1 MSPLGPTLAPLD
13 APAAPDLSPAADAPP
28 AGWWRDGVLYQVYP
42 RSFLDSDGD
51 GHGDLAGVAARA
63 DYLRRLGVSGIWMT
77 PITDSPDAD
86 WGYDVADYLRVH
98 PDFGTAADAAA
109 LFRTAHEHG
118 LGVLHDVVPNHTSDR
133 HPWFVDACT
142 GRDAAFR
149 DFYVW
154 ADPRPDGS
162 PPNNWVSMFGGSA
175 WEWHAPTG
183 QYYLHNFTPRQ
194 PDLNWWDERV
204 RRAFRTILRHW
215 AGQGA
220 DGFRIDVCQAIV
232 KDREL
237 RDNPPATAED
247 RANVRLR
254 GQRPVFSMNRPE
266 VHDVLR
272 DWRALA
278 DRHPRRPI
286 LLGETNTHDLP
297 SLARYYGDAA
307 AGPGSELHMAFNFRF
322 SSQPYEAG
330 PLRAIVAETERT
342 LPPYAQPVWTLSNHD
357 GSRFVTRWLHGDQRR
372 VRGALMLLLCLRG
385 TAMLYYGD
393 ELGLEDAPPLPVER
407 SRDPLALGGLPGK
420 ESRDPCRAPMPWTAA
435 RPHAGFT
442 AGEPWLPV
450 HAPAGIDVASQE
462 RAADSHLRFTRDLIA
477 LRRDRP
483 ELHRAP
489 MELPIVHEP
498 VLTLRRGPLTCH
510 VNLSDAPV
518 DLPGGRVL
526 LGTERAQ
533 DDTTPVTL
541 RLAGWQGAIVADGG

>member
-1 MSPLGPTLAPLD
+1 MSLLRPTP
-13 APAAPDLSPAADAPP
+13 APP
-28 AGWWRDGVLYQVYP
+28 ARAPAPASSSAALDPSWWRDGVLYQVYP
-42 RSFLDSDGD
+42 RSFADADGD
-51 GHGDLAGVAARA
+51 GHGDLAGVTTRI
-63 DYLRRLGVSGIWMT
+63 DHLRRLGVSGLWMT

-86 WGYDVADYLRVH
+86 WGYDVADYLQVH
-98 PDFGTAADAAA
+98 PDFGDARAARELFAAA
-109 LFRTAHEHG
+109 HERG

-154 ADPRPDGS
+154 ADPLPDGS

-175 WEWHAPTG
+175 WAWHAPTD
-183 QYYLHNFTPRQ
+183 QYYLHNFTARQ

-204 RRAFRTILRHW
+204 RRAFRSILRHW
-215 AGQGA
+215 AGAGV

-266 VHDVLR
+266 VHDLLR
-272 DWRALA
+272 DWRALV
-278 DRHPRRPI
+278 DRLPRRPI
-286 LLGETNTHDLP
+286 LLGETNTHDLS

-307 AGPGSELHMAFNFRF
+307 EGPGSELHLAFNFRF

-330 PLRAIVAETERT
+330 PLRAVLAETERT
-342 LPPYAQPVWTLSNHD
+342 LPPHAQPVWTLSNHD

-393 ELGLEDAPPLPVER
+393 ELGLEDAPPLSTEDA
-407 SRDPLALGGLPGK
+407 RDPLALGGLPGK
-420 ESRDPCRAPMPWTAA
+420 ESRDPCRAPMPWDAA
-435 RPHAGFT
+435 LPNAGFT
-442 AGEPWLPV
+442 TGTPWLPV
-450 HAPAGIDVASQE
+450 HAPAGVDVAAQE
-462 RAADSHLRFTRDLIA
+462 RDPDSHLHFTRDLIA
-477 LRRDRP
+477 LRRARP

-489 MELPIVHEP
+489 MELPVVHDP
-498 VLTLRRGPLTCH
+498 VLTIRRGPLVVH
-510 VNLSDAPV
+510 VNLSDDPV

-533 DDTTPVTL
+533 DGTTAPIV
-541 RLAGWQGAIVADGG
+541 RLAGWQGAIVAEA